1 MSRRH
6 VLHFRWDLCFIRI
19 AYHEAPVWSEQSHR
33 SKVVM
38 NPRKITPFKT
48 WKKSQEKYQVPR
60 RHVLQFRWDLCIIRI
75 SYHIAPVPS
84 NHTVQNLNWIQ
95 EKSYCSKLDIKAK
108 KMSYQIIKK
117 YSLIFFFRW
126 DLCLSCIAYHEAPVL
141 SYHTIQNLKWIQK
154 NTSFKIWNKSVEKC
168 HLRLWKTNLLIF
180 YFLFSMRYM
189 LYLHRLPKSS
199 SSELTA
205 ITPFKT

>member
-1 MSRRH
+1 MNRKAFGARFLHWVDFKNRIKLWKFNIIEELSNNPLKDFDFRQKYHQVWNSITGITIVYTHLLCHTASLSRAWQVSRRH

-38 NPRKITPFKT
+38 NPRKIKPFKT

-117 YSLIFFFRW
+117 YSLIFFS
-126 DLCLSCIAYHEAPVL
+126 D
-141 SYHTIQNLKWIQK
+141 
-154 NTSFKIWNKSVEKC
+154 KI
-168 HLRLWKTNLLIF
+168 
-180 YFLFSMRYM
+180 Y
-189 LYLHRLPKSS
+189 
-199 SSELTA
+199 A
-205 ITPFKT
+205 